1 MIEQHLHQI
10 HEVKK
15 KEKNEFK
22 QSNLLETP
30 STPPIG
36 LKERQAIPIGTMPS
50 ENNAKQIAA
59 VVS

>member
-15 KEKNEFK
+15 KENNEFK

-36 LKERQAIPIGTMPS
+36 LKERQAIGTMPL